1 MFRCRFEREKE
12 SLGLCEFII
21 PRLCSNCN
29 PFPPKTRKGI
39 VSGTPAPPEKKSPP
53 RPGAARRGR
62 KRTASAR
69 ALPFRLLFA
78 RARTRRSPTQK
89 SGRPDGGKPRR
100 GRGVRFRRRT
110 GQDLQ
115 RSVDGKTTGRFGGN
129 GESGGKRYAM
139 RGGQRRAKKEPGRA
153 TRRRFR
159 RHAPRSPEKAAE
171 QIGSFRAFVAV
182 RVFYFSL
189 LTNAQTS
196 AIIRSV
202 NAASPS
208 GKATDS
214 DSVIT

>member
-1 MFRCRFEREKE
+1 MSSLYHDFALIATLFPQKREKVSFRE
-12 SLGLCEFII
+12 R
-21 PRLCSNCN
+21 PRR
-29 PFPPKTRKGI
+29 PKKR
-39 VSGTPAPPEKKSPP
+39 
-53 RPGAARRGR
+53 ARRVRERRVGVANERRPRRRFPSVFYLRVRERGGVRR
-62 KRTASAR
+62 K
-69 ALPFRLLFA
+69 
-78 RARTRRSPTQK
+78 K

-100 GRGVRFRRRT
+100 GRGVRFRRRA

-129 GESGGKRYAM
+129 GESGGKRYAK
-139 RGGQRRAKKEPGRA
+139 RKGRAGDKEENEANRPKAFSPGRGA
-153 TRRRFR
+153 IFEKRRNGE
-159 RHAPRSPEKAAE
+159 PSVP
-171 QIGSFRAFVAV
+171 S
-182 RVFYFSL
+182 RVFCFFL

>member
-1 MFRCRFEREKE
+1 MGFVSSLYHDFALIATLFPQKREKVSFRE
-12 SLGLCEFII
+12 R
-21 PRLCSNCN
+21 PRR
-29 PFPPKTRKGI
+29 PKKR
-39 VSGTPAPPEKKSPP
+39 
-53 RPGAARRGR
+53 ARRVRERRVGVANERRPRGRFPSVFYLRVRERGGVRR
-62 KRTASAR
+62 KR
-69 ALPFRLLFA
+69 
-78 RARTRRSPTQK
+78 

-100 GRGVRFRRRT
+100 GRGVRFRLRT

-139 RGGQRRAKKEPGRA
+139 RGGRRRAKKEPGRA

-159 RHAPRSPEKAAE
+159 RHAPRSPEKTAE